1 MIQNQRI
8 PIGVMLVA
16 GILAIPVAA
25 LTATKDVA
33 RYDSA
38 AGHVFAKSLEAVDP
52 PTAQVSHDLAIGYQ
66 AKCKAPISLG
76 TLKQAINT
84 EESRSAIA
92 ILKSQCESG
101 KDCPAPSEKDR
112 QRYLRIVT
120 GLPCDA

>member
-16 GILAIPVAA
+16 GVLAIPVAA
-25 LTATKDVA
+25 LTATKDVV

-52 PTAQVSHDLAIGYQ
+52 PTAQVSNDLAISYQ
-66 AKCKAPISLG
+66 AKCKSPISLG
-76 TLKQAINT
+76 TLKQAINS
-84 EESRSAIA
+84 EDARHAAS
-92 ILKSQCESG
+92 ILKSQCEAG
-101 KDCPAPSEKDR
+101 ADCPMPSDKDR

-120 GLPCDA
+120 SMPCDA

>member
-8 PIGVMLVA
+8 PIGVLLVA
-16 GILAIPVAA
+16 GVLAIPVAA
-25 LTATKDVA
+25 LTATKDIA

-76 TLKQAINT
+76 TLKQAINS
-84 EESRSAIA
+84 EEAKRAVA
-92 ILKSQCESG
+92 ILKAQCDAGS
-101 KDCPAPSEKDR
+101 DCPLPSEQDR

-120 GLPCDA
+120 SLPCDA